1 VPAIFERRR
10 GRLSSKIS
18 GCGQL
23 AEWRFTSPCP
33 VYSRK
38 QTPNGKDR
46 RVRFGSWP
54 CQNASLGRSE
64 SRVVGDLRGVF
75 CSDYALIAAISGCG
89 PMMLITRV
97 RL

>member
-23 AEWRFTSPCP
+23 AEWRFTLPCP

-46 RVRFGSWP
+46 RVRFGSI
-54 CQNASLGRSE
+54 N
-64 SRVVGDLRGVF
+64 
-75 CSDYALIAAISGCG
+75 G
-89 PMMLITRV
+89 PWIV
-97 RL
+97 QQRLPLLPP